1 MSSKE
6 EVNIEISLAS
16 HWYRLPPHVKVYLD
30 DELIEDFLLSEKVD
44 DNQRKVVKIKKELDE
59 GDHTIAI
66 EYLDK
71 EHIDTAQD
79 EDGNIIADHLVQL
92 VDIEIDEISLGYLC
106 TKKSKYYPCKQ
117 ARIENRL
124 PDYLENIVCFG
135 YNGRYELSFQ
145 VPTYIWF
152 LENL

>member
-1 MSSKE
+1 MLCCWHKDLISKCA
-6 EVNIEISLAS
+6 SL
-16 HWYRLPPHVKVYLD
+16 LVPHPLDLVKFALHVRD
-30 DELIEDFLLSEKVD
+30 SLIF
-44 DNQRKVVKIKKELDE
+44 
-59 GDHTIAI
+59 
-66 EYLDK
+66 
-71 EHIDTAQD
+71 TA
-79 EDGNIIADHLVQL
+79 NIIADHLVQL